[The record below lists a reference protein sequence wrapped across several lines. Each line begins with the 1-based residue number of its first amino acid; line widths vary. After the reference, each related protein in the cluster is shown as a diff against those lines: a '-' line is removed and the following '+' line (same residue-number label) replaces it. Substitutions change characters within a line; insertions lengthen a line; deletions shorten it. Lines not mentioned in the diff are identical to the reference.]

1 MSSPIEKPAVWSRT
15 DVPEG
20 LGLGTLLSR
29 PDGYCLEAGETV
41 VEGEESFFTRF
52 TILTDLAWA
61 TREVRVEV
69 VTGQGPASMALT
81 TMGGHWTDGDG
92 RRRPELEGCQ
102 DVDVAATPIT
112 NTLPIRRLGLRPGE
126 HRDITVAWIDVPSLQ
141 VRRVRQGY
149 TRHPAE
155 GGLDHYTYRDPL
167 NGEYRLSVDGDG
179 FVVDYER
186 FARRLWSPGSPK
198 GRYAGFSSGL

>member
-1 MSSPIEKPAVWSRT
+1 MSSPIENPAAWSRT

-20 LGLGTLLSR
+20 LGLGTLLTR

-41 VEGEESFFTRF
+41 VEGNERFFTRF
-52 TILTDLAWA
+52 TVRTDLAWA

-69 VTGQGPASMALT
+69 VTAQGTATELLMAR
-81 TMGGHWTDGDG
+81 GGHWTDGDG
-92 RRRPELEGCQ
+92 RHRPELVGRQ
-102 DVDVAATPIT
+102 DVDVAATPLT

-126 HRDITVAWIDVPSLQ
+126 HRDIAVAWIDIPSLR

-167 NGEYRLSVDGDG
+167 HGEYRLSVDGDG
-179 FVVDYER
+179 LVVDHER
-186 FARRLWSPGSPK
+186 FARRLWSGGPPDSRP
-198 GRYAGFSSGL
+198 SGVSNGP